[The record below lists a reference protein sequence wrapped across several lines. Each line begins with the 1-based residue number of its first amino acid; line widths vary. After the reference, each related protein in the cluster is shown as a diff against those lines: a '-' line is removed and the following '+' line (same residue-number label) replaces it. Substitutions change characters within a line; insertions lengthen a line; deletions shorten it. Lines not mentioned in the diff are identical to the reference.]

1 MCSWLIFISCNL
13 ASAELNQA
21 QYLLVQAYLRTR
33 THPRQIR
40 GKRFL
45 TWPLVFLICRVIRHM
60 AINLGNPSK
69 WGKTKVDSTKKET
82 LQSEANMVGHWT
94 VTKPSRSDEV
104 LDTDQQLQI
113 ANQVRAQFDS
123 IAPKRPAKPNRSES
137 ESDTTPPKPVP
148 SDADQIPELDRLRS
162 LQSQSSVCKISFSFN
177 TFLFVQWCVGHMILN

>member
-1 MCSWLIFISCNL
+1 M
-13 ASAELNQA
+13 
-21 QYLLVQAYLRTR
+21 
-33 THPRQIR
+33 
-40 GKRFL
+40 
-45 TWPLVFLICRVIRHM
+45 
-60 AINLGNPSK
+60 
-69 WGKTKVDSTKKET
+69 DSTKKET

-177 TFLFVQWCVGHMILN
+177 TFLFVQ